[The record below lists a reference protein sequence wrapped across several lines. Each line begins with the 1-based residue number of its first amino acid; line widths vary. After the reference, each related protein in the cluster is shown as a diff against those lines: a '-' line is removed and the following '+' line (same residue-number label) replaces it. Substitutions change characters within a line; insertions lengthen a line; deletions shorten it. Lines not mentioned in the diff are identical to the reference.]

1 MNKML
6 AIAATCAFLG
16 STSLALAEGDPAA
29 GKEKS
34 ATCAACHGADGN
46 STIPA
51 NPKLA
56 GQHAGYLVKQ
66 LKNFKAANNPDTKE
80 VVRVNPTMNGMAAP
94 LSEQDMQD
102 LAAYFSSQTTAPGE
116 ADPELVEQG
125 RQIYQGGNL
134 ATGVPACMAC
144 HGPTGQGNPAANFPK
159 LAGQHAQYVEN
170 QLQAFRTG
178 QRANDPGQMM
188 RNIAAKMSDQ
198 EMKAVAS
205 YVQGL
210 R

>member
-1 MNKML
+1 MNKMF
-6 AIAATCAFLG
+6 AMAATCALLC
-16 STSLALAEGDPAA
+16 STTMALAEGDPAA

-46 STIPA
+46 STIPE

-66 LKNFKAANNPDTKE
+66 LKNFKAANDPETKE
-80 VVRVNPTMNGMAAP
+80 VVRVNATMNGMAAP
-94 LSEQDMQD
+94 LSEQDMED
-102 LAAYFSSQTTAPGE
+102 LAAYFANQATAPGE
-116 ADPELVEQG
+116 ADPDLVEQG
-125 RQIYQGGNL
+125 RQLYQGGNL
-134 ATGVPACMAC
+134 ATGVSACMAC
-144 HGPTGQGNPAANFPK
+144 HGPTGQGNPAASFPK
-159 LAGQHAQYVEN
+159 LAGQHAKYTET

-188 RNIAAKMSDQ
+188 RNIAAKMNDQ

-205 YVQGL
+205 YIQGL